1 MKVTTIGDIKDQV
14 TISSITY
21 TDDGMGGVAE
31 STSTIGTYWAQ
42 VTAPSTSD
50 GVVAGADSER
60 RTHVVRVRQDSST
73 FGITI
78 NSTVSWRSQTLT
90 VKGVRPFGRTWV
102 DLDCQMISP

>member
-1 MKVTTIGDIKDQV
+1 MKVTTIGDLKDQV
-14 TISSITY
+14 TISSVAY
-21 TDDGMGGVAE
+21 TSDGMGGVTGAL
-31 STSTIGTYWAQ
+31 TTIGTYWAQ

-60 RTHVVRVRQDSST
+60 RTHVVRVRQDTKT
-73 FGITI
+73 FAITI
-78 NSTVSWRSQTLT
+78 NSTVSWRGQTLT